1 MCSRCV
7 LPVNVNISLSLVS
20 KNEKSMA
27 VKENNG
33 ELDFPN
39 RAPSEGSTKQRRK
52 SRPSDSSS
60 RLLIALL
67 GGAGAA
73 FLLAILLLAAR
84 LDPEGSSS
92 SNNAEADQ
100 FFLEEVAQGHASPD
114 LMLHDAQNRRRGKL
128 LTAIDRLKSGYQ
140 ERLHKFERLAGGDAG
155 DAMGQV
161 VNEAVE
167 HLDEIEGAIEGRRP
181 MPQKE
186 DVKRDFLAALDSP
199 ESGHHE
205 SMAQRFEA
213 PPHLRPLVPPLP
225 PHLMAAELFG
235 EQIVTD
241 TLGGRP
247 TIAGIVAILQT
258 FLSHVH
264 AMEVEKKSAAAHQ
277 VIDAYFSIVDR
288 DLRPLEDAYRH
299 RSVFPIREDSTI
311 FMSLGAYRDHLLGE
325 TLRQAFKTAKRP
337 EKLFVG
343 AVVQNCFG
351 IGVQCRT
358 GVEVGR
364 SQMIICVRVLVLS
377 RSQSSWS
384 LIT

>member
-1 MCSRCV
+1 
-7 LPVNVNISLSLVS
+7 
-20 KNEKSMA
+20 MA
-27 VKENNG
+27 ATKENNG

-39 RAPSEGSTKQRRK
+39 RAPSEGSSKRRK

-60 RLLIALL
+60 KLLIALL
-67 GGAGAA
+67 AGAGAA

-84 LDPEGSSS
+84 LDADGSSS
-92 SNNAEADQ
+92 SNTAEADQ
-100 FFLEEVAQGHASPD
+100 FFLEEVAQGHASPA

-140 ERLHKFERLAGGDAG
+140 QRLHKFQRLAGDGEAG
-155 DAMGQV
+155 DAMGRV
-161 VNEAVE
+161 VSEAV
-167 HLDEIEGAIEGRRP
+167 HDLDEIEGAIEGRGA
-181 MPQKE
+181 MPE
-186 DVKRDFLAALDSP
+186 KRDVLAALHSHD
-199 ESGHHE
+199 GGGRHE
-205 SMAQRFEA
+205 SMAQRFEEA
-213 PPHLRPLVPPLP
+213 PHLRPLVPPLP
-225 PHLMAAELFG
+225 PHLMATDLFG
-235 EQIVTD
+235 EQIATD
-241 TLGGRP
+241 AIEGRP

-288 DLRPLEDAYRH
+288 DLRPFEDAYRR
-299 RSVFPIREDSTI
+299 RSIFPIREDSTI

-325 TLRQAFKTAKRP
+325 TLRQAFKNAKRP

-364 SQMIICVRVLVLS
+364 SGMCAKLLYPLLS
-377 RSQSSWS
+377 IF
-384 LIT
+384 LNV